1 MNVENEYITLG
12 YYICKLED
20 APRYL
25 SDISE
30 KLISVSDCLCN
41 HEPQIFLCHGWK
53 SGGDNE
59 KYRLSCNL
67 NMEQYL
73 EMSQKITKLFSDE
86 KFFTDG
92 RFLNVKDAQY
102 FHKKYF
108 LDSQYIL
115 VSVII
120 KSCYLNALGKDFKI
134 EEEAAGNDEKGLL
147 GCDIIGWDISGFHSF
162 LCNSL
167 HEKYENIKFNS
178 FGLLDMEYTDVEKM
192 TLKIQGMGEPVVWV
206 PVIIKKVI

>member
-12 YYICKLED
+12 YYICKLKD

-53 SGGDNE
+53 SEGNNE
-59 KYRLSCNL
+59 EYRLSYNL
-67 NMEQYL
+67 NMEQYI

-102 FHKKYF
+102 FYKKYF
-108 LDSQYIL
+108 SDSQYIL
-115 VSVII
+115 VSLVI
-120 KSCYLNALGKDFKI
+120 KPCYLNALGKDFKI
-134 EEEAAGNDEKGLL
+134 EEEADDEEGSELL

-167 HEKYENIKFNS
+167 HEEYENIKFNS